1 MLYETKI
8 YVSSYLSVLCVC
20 AFAKRNELS
29 KLGIKKGYHHVTE
42 FHCVVA
48 GAAITHPK

>member
-1 MLYETKI
+1 MKPKSMCPVI
-8 YVSSYLSVLCVC
+8 YLCCVC
-20 AFAKRNELS
+20 VRLQMGNELS

-42 FHCVVA
+42 FQCVVA